1 MPHRPFGTSALPA
14 VLLVRPDFL
23 DAGTLQAVS
32 RVLDADPG
40 KAAEVQPPGRR
51 TWHVDAD
58 ARRAWEVALPDEVS
72 DRVVGRIERLRP
84 ALEAHFSVGLEP
96 CDAVA
101 ALRYP
106 PGAYY
111 RLHRDVSDSPDD
123 EVSRR
128 AVSLVIFVND
138 GEVAPAYEG
147 GRLRLYG
154 PRPVPAGASPVDAP
168 ARAGTLVAFPS
179 DWLHEVTP
187 VASGERRTVVTWLLR
202 EETST
207 PK

>member
-1 MPHRPFGTSALPA
+1 MRPA
-14 VLLVRPDFL
+14 FL
-23 DAGTLQAVS
+23 DTLTLRAVS
-32 RVLDADPG
+32 RALDADPG
-40 KAAEVQPPGRR
+40 EAAEVQPPGGGAWR
-51 TWHVDAD
+51 VDAD

-84 ALEAHFSVGLEP
+84 ALEAQFGVGLEP

-106 PGAYY
+106 AGAYY

-128 AVSLVIFVND
+128 VVSLVIFVND
-138 GEVAPAYEG
+138 GEMAPEPAYAG
-147 GRLRLYG
+147 GRLRLHG
-154 PRPVPAGASPVDAP
+154 PRPVPAGASPVDTP

-187 VASGERRTVVTWLLR
+187 VERGERRTVVAWLLR
-202 EETST
+202 RGAST
-207 PK
+207 PR